1 MTLSNFPN
9 GVSSFGV
16 PMVGG
21 IGGIPL
27 TGIWYF
33 LDPANGSDG
42 NDGLSPESPFATLA
56 YAYSKLRDGKNDVIV
71 LIGDGSTAAT
81 ARLSA
86 QLVWAK
92 DAAHLIGQTAP
103 SNIAQRARISTA
115 SGATANI
122 ANLVN
127 VTAQGCIFANF
138 SLFQGVGEA
147 ATAEQLWQDAG
158 QRNYY
163 GNVAFGGMGS
173 AAGAQHADSYSLQLY
188 GGSENLFEGCYF
200 GVDTQDRD
208 AANANVMIR
217 KNASNVASTRNVF
230 RNCLFSMRATDTDPV
245 FIDANE
251 SGGMDRFALFKDCT
265 FINSGTSSLAAVVA
279 FHASQGGLVVMD
291 NCTVAGATDWTASDT
306 AVVQIAGPVAN
317 GDTSGHTASANT
329 T

>member
-1 MTLSNFPN
+1 MTLTAFPN

-16 PMVGG
+16 PVIGG

-163 GNVAFGGMGS
+163 GNVAFGGMGGV
-173 AAGAQHADSYSLQLY
+173 AGAQHADSYSLKLY
-188 GGSENLFEGCYF
+188 GGSENLFDGCYF
-200 GVDTQDRD
+200 GVDTRDRD
-208 AANANVMIR
+208 AANANVVIR

-230 RNCLFSMRATDTDPV
+230 RNCLFSMRATDTDPLFV
-245 FIDANE
+245 NADEA
-251 SGGMDRFALFKDCT
+251 GGMDRFTLFQGCT
-265 FINSGTSSLAAVVA
+265 FINSGTSTLTVAMTINAA
-279 FHASQGGLVVMD
+279 QGGTIVLDKCALV
-291 NCTVAGATDWTASDT
+291 GASNW
-306 AVVQIAGPVAN
+306 
-317 GDTSGHTASANT
+317 SANT
-329 T
+329 TVVQNSSGAAAIADGGIAVAIS

>member
-1 MTLSNFPN
+1 MTLTNFPN

-16 PMVGG
+16 PMIGG

-42 NDGLSPESPFATLA
+42 NDGLSPETAFATLVF
-56 YAYSKLRDGKNDVIV
+56 AYSKTRDGKNDVIV

-86 QLVWAK
+86 QLVWAN
-92 DAAHLIGQTAP
+92 DATHLIGVTAP

-173 AAGAQHADSYSLQLY
+173 VNGAAHADSYSLKLY
-188 GGSENLFEGCYF
+188 GGSENLFDGCYF

-208 AANANVMIR
+208 AANANLLIR

-230 RNCLFSMRATDTDPV
+230 RNCLFSMRATDTDPLFV
-245 FIDANE
+245 NANE
-251 SGGMDRFALFKDCT
+251 AGGMDRFTLFQGCT
-265 FINSGTSSLAAVVA
+265 FINSGTSTLTVGMTINAA
-279 FHASQGGLVVMD
+279 QGGTIVLDKCTLV
-291 NCTVAGATDWTASDT
+291 GATNW
-306 AVVQIAGPVAN
+306 
-317 GDTSGHTASANT
+317 SANT
-329 T
+329 TVVQNSSGAAAIADGGIAIAIS